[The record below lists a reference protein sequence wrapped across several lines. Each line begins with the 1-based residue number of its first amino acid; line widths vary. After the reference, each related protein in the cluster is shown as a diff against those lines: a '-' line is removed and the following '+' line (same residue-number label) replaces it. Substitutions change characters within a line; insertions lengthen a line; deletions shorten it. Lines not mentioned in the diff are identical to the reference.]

1 MSFEVRGLLTVHLSL
16 SLSNMEKINKNLLLL
31 EKKKKKSGLF
41 FFVLAFEFDLR
52 VETYAC
58 PRGGWGPSGYVLG

>member
-1 MSFEVRGLLTVHLSL
+1 
-16 SLSNMEKINKNLLLL
+16 MEKINKNLLLL
-31 EKKKKKSGLF
+31 EKKKKKKWS

-52 VETYAC
+52 VETYTC